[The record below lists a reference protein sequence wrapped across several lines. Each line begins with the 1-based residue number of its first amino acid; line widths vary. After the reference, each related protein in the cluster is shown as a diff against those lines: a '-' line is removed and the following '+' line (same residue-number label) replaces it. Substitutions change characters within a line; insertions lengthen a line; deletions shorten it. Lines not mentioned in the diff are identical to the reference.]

1 MTGEICDC
9 LIYFRIIAKK
19 TTSTETVRCWIF
31 WYNENEIEP
40 IFQEYFTAAWE
51 LQHKLHF
58 HELWEHFGA
67 NVRIIFA
74 WTVATTWCLEN
85 VQFSL
90 AHSVF
95 ITVVLA
101 TDSLPLMCNL
111 FAVVSFLVSGNN
123 EADTQSLA
131 SDFVKVNSDQK
142 CSDGEATC
150 RSSVGRLLSKETRT
164 AQNQHQTFLVITI

>member
-19 TTSTETVRCWIF
+19 
-31 WYNENEIEP
+31 
-40 IFQEYFTAAWE
+40 Q
-51 LQHKLHF
+51 LQLKLSDVEF
-58 HELWEHFGA
+58 FGTM
-67 NVRIIFA
+67 RMR
-74 WTVATTWCLEN
+74 LS
-85 VQFSL
+85 QFSKNISQLHENCNISFIFMNSENILGQTSVSFLLEQLQQHGVLKMYTFL
-90 AHSVF
+90 AHPVF

-101 TDSLPLMCNL
+101 TDSLPLMCSL

>member
-1 MTGEICDC
+1 MNSENILGQ
-9 LIYFRIIAKK
+9 
-19 TTSTETVRCWIF
+19 TSVSFLLE
-31 WYNENEIEP
+31 
-40 IFQEYFTAAWE
+40 Q
-51 LQHKLHF
+51 LQQHGVLKMYSF
-58 HELWEHFGA
+58 
-67 NVRIIFA
+67 
-74 WTVATTWCLEN
+74 
-85 VQFSL
+85 L
-90 AHSVF
+90 AHPVF